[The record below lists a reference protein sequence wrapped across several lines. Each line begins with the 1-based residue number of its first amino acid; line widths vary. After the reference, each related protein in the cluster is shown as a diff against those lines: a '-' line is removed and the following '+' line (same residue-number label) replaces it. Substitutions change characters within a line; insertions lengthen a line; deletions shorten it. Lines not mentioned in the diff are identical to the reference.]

1 MNRLTRI
8 NRNQM
13 GTRKLSTLAK
23 LVSDD
28 LDISTF
34 RSILSDDLDR
44 VEEVYTK
51 INSDFA
57 EAFKDLEPYLGE
69 INVPLTTI
77 SLLLLEA
84 TSTGITVPLS
94 KAEYELLQ
102 RILEDLIEEVERDM
116 SRKEM
121 TGGGTQRI
129 IIRLL
134 LIIVIAY
141 ALTMTLTNDFTERTG
156 AYIKTLT
163 TGGCNT
169 ELSLVYSLIVHMME
183 KLKNN
188 AEEVKELFERIPVPQ
203 AAIDVSLKGIGA
215 AKDFVER
222 IPVPQAAIDVSLQA
236 LARAKGMV
244 PLHLFPY
251 SFKDMSS
258 EDIYKLIGWGSQKMA
273 AKIGLVKECSDNIL
287 IIREIVGNYLMVW
300 RCYCYVAL
308 AFYGVFFDGKNRRNR
323 SSFTEMLIQTIWRPY
338 LGVGNPVIG
347 AARSAVYALETLYDG
362 VSGTCSLVDRVL
374 FPQTA
379 LPQAQPVF
387 AQAIPQ
393 AQSFESFGRAQP
405 KQAQAFESFGKGG
418 KLTKRKK
425 TKYRNTRWKINSYL
439 L

>member
-1 MNRLTRI
+1 MNRLKRI

-13 GTRKLSTLAK
+13 GTRKLSTLAPK
-23 LVSDD
+23 LISDD
-28 LDISTF
+28 LDILTF

-57 EAFKDLEPYLGE
+57 EVFKDLEPYLGE

-77 SLLLLEA
+77 SLLLLEVI
-84 TSTGITVPLS
+84 STGITVPFS

-141 ALTMTLTNDFTERTG
+141 ALTMTLSNDFTESAG
-156 AYIKTLT
+156 AYIKQLT

-188 AEEVKELFERIPVPQ
+188 AEEVKELFESIPVPQ

-273 AKIGLVKECSDNIL
+273 AKIGLVKECNDNIL

-300 RCYCYVAL
+300 RCYCGVAL
-308 AFYGVFFDGKNRRNR
+308 GFYGFFFDGKNRRNR

-379 LPQAQPVF
+379 LPQAQ
-387 AQAIPQ
+387 AIPQ
-393 AQSFESFGRAQP
+393 AQSFESFR
-405 KQAQAFESFGKGG
+405 QAQAFESFGKGG
-418 KLTKRKK
+418 KLTKRNKK